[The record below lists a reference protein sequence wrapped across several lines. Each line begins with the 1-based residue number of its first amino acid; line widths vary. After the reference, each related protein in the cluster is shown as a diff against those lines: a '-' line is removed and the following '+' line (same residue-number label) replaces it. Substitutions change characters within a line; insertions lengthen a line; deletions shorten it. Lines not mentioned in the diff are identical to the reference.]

1 MSNLFFNL
9 ASVARIASTPI
20 DSIDR
25 FEVWDH
31 TVLVIFEKGRGLR
44 PKFLSKKAFYSSFVE
59 DRKARSRLI
68 EITPNPFADKIFT
81 ARNPANGHTY
91 TVIVSDSVEC
101 QCADYRSQI
110 SFVGR
115 GCCKHGYAVLN
126 HLGFTSLSD
135 WQAIERIKRT
145 PAPADWPQFT
155 PRPKP
160 TVINGRSID

>member
-25 FEVWDH
+25 FEVWES
-31 TVLVIFEKGRGLR
+31 LVAVVFKKGWGLR

-68 EITPNPFADKIFT
+68 EVTPNPFANRVYT
-81 ARNPANGHTY
+81 ARNTTSNHSY
-91 TVIVSDSVEC
+91 TVIVSDAIEC
-101 QCADYRSQI
+101 QCADYRSQV
-110 SFVGR
+110 SFIGK

-126 HLGFTSLSD
+126 HLGFNSLSD
-135 WQAIERIKRT
+135 WQAIERIRKNRT
-145 PAPADWPQFT
+145 PADWPQFA
-155 PRPKP
+155 PRPRP
-160 TVINGRSID
+160 TIVNGRSID

>member
-1 MSNLFFNL
+1 MNLFFNL
-9 ASVARIASTPI
+9 ASVARIAEAPI
-20 DSIDR
+20 ALIDR

-44 PKFLSKKAFYSSFVE
+44 PKFLSKKVFYSSFVE

-68 EITPNPFADKIFT
+68 EITQNPFADKIFT
-81 ARNPANGHTY
+81 ARNTTNSHDY
-91 TVIVSDSVEC
+91 TVIVSDAIEC
-101 QCADYRSQI
+101 QCADYRNQV
-110 SFVGR
+110 SFIGR

-126 HLGFTSLSD
+126 HLGFNSLSD
-135 WQAIERIKRT
+135 FQAIERMKRT

-160 TVINGRSID
+160 TIVNGRSID

>member
-1 MSNLFFNL
+1 MNLFFNL
-9 ASVARIASTPI
+9 ASVARIAEAPI
-20 DSIDR
+20 ALIDR

-31 TVLVIFEKGRGLR
+31 AVLVIFEKGRGLR

-81 ARNPANGHTY
+81 ARNPANDHTY
-91 TVIVSDSVEC
+91 TVIVGDSVEC

-115 GCCKHGYAVLN
+115 GCCKHGYAVLRS
-126 HLGFTSLSD
+126 LGFSSLSD
-135 WQAIERIKRT
+135 FQAIERMKRT

>member
-9 ASVARIASTPI
+9 ASVARIAEAPI

-25 FEVWDH
+25 FEIWDR
-31 TVLVIFEKGRGLR
+31 VILVIFKKGRGMR
-44 PKFLSKKAFYSSFVE
+44 PRFLSNLLFYSSFVE
-59 DRKARSRLI
+59 DRKARSRSI
-68 EITPNPFADKIFT
+68 TVTPNAFANRVFT
-81 ARNPANGHTY
+81 ARNTANGHTY
-91 TVIVSDSVEC
+91 TVIVGDSVEC

-115 GCCKHGYAVLN
+115 GCCKHGYAVLRS
-126 HLGFTSLSD
+126 LGFSSLSD
-135 WQAIERIKRT
+135 FQAIERMKRT
-145 PAPADWPQFT
+145 PAPSDWPQFT

>member
-1 MSNLFFNL
+1 MNNLFFNL

-25 FEVWDH
+25 FEVWES
-31 TVLVIFEKGRGLR
+31 LVAVVFKKGWGLR

-68 EITPNPFADKIFT
+68 EVTPNPFANRVYT
-81 ARNPANGHTY
+81 ARNTTNNHSY
-91 TVIVSDSVEC
+91 TVIVSDAIEC

-115 GCCKHGYAVLN
+115 GCCKHGYAVLRS
-126 HLGFTSLSD
+126 LGFSSLSD
-135 WQAIERIKRT
+135 FQAIERMKRT
-145 PAPADWPQFT
+145 PAPSDWPQFA
-155 PRPKP
+155 PRPRP
-160 TVINGRSID
+160 TIVNGRSID